1 MKRNE
6 DFRNALGEPD
16 EYFQQSVMDT
26 LNQLNRQAERE
37 NRRTVM
43 RDPSPCSS
51 PVPEPRSTV

>member
-37 NRRTVM
+37 SR
-43 RDPSPCSS
+43 P
-51 PVPEPRSTV
+51 